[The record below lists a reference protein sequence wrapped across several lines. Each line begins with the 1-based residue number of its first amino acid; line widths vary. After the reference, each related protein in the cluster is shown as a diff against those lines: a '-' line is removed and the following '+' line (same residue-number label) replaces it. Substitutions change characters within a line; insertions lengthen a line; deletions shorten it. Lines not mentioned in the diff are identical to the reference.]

1 MESTLSSN
9 VLSHLKSPKKSVG
22 DMTADA
28 VSNIIAAA
36 ADIAIVIDASRRI
49 IDVSTSIDALKR
61 YGIEKWVG
69 QLWADTVTIES
80 RPKLERLL
88 KDATAD
94 APAVW
99 REINHPLPGGGNALV
114 GYRAIATGQKKHTIL
129 IGRDLGAVSLIQ
141 QRLVTT
147 QQSMEREYTRFRQAE
162 TRYRIL
168 VDLSSEAILFV
179 DALTLKIVEANP
191 AASHMLGK
199 SGKKTTGWTFSDAF
213 DAQGGKAIASLV
225 GAVRA
230 SGNAAEAYAR
240 LADGH
245 KQVLVSA
252 SLFRQ
257 ERSAQFLIRIRP
269 TEHFATAALTTEPS
283 LPEAVERLPDG
294 FVVADQHLL
303 VLSAN
308 AAFLDMIQAVNDQQ
322 IRQQPLENWI
332 GRPGIDLIALSEILH
347 EHGSVRNFPT
357 ITRGEFGASEDVEVS
372 AVLVA
377 DGSKPYVAMSVRRI
391 TRNLVQPMPDGR
403 TLPQSVEQMT
413 ELVGRVPLK
422 EMVRE
427 AADWI
432 ERLSIEAALV
442 VTGDN
447 KASAADMLGLSRQSL
462 YVKMRRFGLAESE
475 SDTPD

>member
-9 VLSHLKSPKKSVG
+9 VLSHFQSPKKSVG
-22 DMTADA
+22 DMTADIVSKLIA
-28 VSNIIAAA
+28 VAS
-36 ADIAIVIDASRRI
+36 DIAIVLDASRKI
-49 IDVSTSIDALKR
+49 IDVSTTIEALKR
-61 YGIEKWVG
+61 DGIGQWVG
-69 QLWADTVTIES
+69 RLCSDTMAIES

-88 KDATAD
+88 QDAASD
-94 APAVW
+94 APAIW
-99 REINHPLPGGGNALV
+99 REINHSLPGGGNALV
-114 GYRAIATGQKKHTIL
+114 SYRAVATGHKDRTIL
-129 IGRDLGAVSLIQ
+129 IGRDLGALSLLQ
-141 QRLVTT
+141 QRLITT
-147 QQSMEREYTRFRQAE
+147 QQSMEREYARFRQAE

-191 AASHMLGK
+191 AAAYLLGK
-199 SGKKTTGWTFSDAF
+199 SGKKTTGWIFSDAF
-213 DAQGGKAIASLV
+213 DAQGAKAITSLV

-240 LADGH
+240 LAEGH
-245 KQVLVSA
+245 RQVLVSA

-257 ERSAQFLIRIRP
+257 QRSAQFLIRIRP
-269 TEHFATAALTTEPS
+269 TEHSAAIALSAEPS

-294 FVVADQHLL
+294 FVVADQHLQ

-322 IRQQPLENWI
+322 IRQQPLDNWI
-332 GRPGIDLIALSEILH
+332 GRPGIDLTALNDILH
-347 EHGSVRNFPT
+347 EHGSVSNFPT
-357 ITRGEFGASEDVEVS
+357 ITRGEFGANEDVEVS

-377 DGSKPYVAMSVRRI
+377 DGNKPYIAMSVRRV
-391 TRNLVQPMPDGR
+391 TRNPAQHIPDGR

-447 KASAADMLGLSRQSL
+447 KASAAEMLGLSRQSL
-462 YVKMRRFGLAESE
+462 YVKMRRFGLAEPD